1 VRVVFFSMF
10 FWRVRN
16 TLTYAG
22 AGLVDISPSMRL
34 CTCVVSLPPP
44 LPLRH
49 VAGYAPFML
58 AYVRG
63 TPGFM
68 APEVCEGVHITVD
81 LCGNPAFGG
90 MDLELGNSGAHIHG
104 ACLPCV
110 AFTAR
115 KRS

>member
-1 VRVVFFSMF
+1 
-10 FWRVRN
+10 
-16 TLTYAG
+16 
-22 AGLVDISPSMRL
+22 
-34 CTCVVSLPPP
+34 
-44 LPLRH
+44 
-49 VAGYAPFML
+49 ML